1 MAHAGPDGTAGPH
14 AFVADVHAPE
24 LEAEDRHHLERALR
38 LRHGDPLTV
47 GDGDGRWRECRFGD
61 NLEVAGEVVEVAQP
75 SEEVSVGFSI
85 LKGHRPELIL
95 QKLTELGVDRIIP
108 LLAERSIVRWDADK
122 CTLQHQRFLR
132 IVREAA
138 MQSRRVRLP
147 VVERITEP
155 AETASRPGT
164 ALAQAGGRRLQAGDR
179 TILVGPEGGWT
190 PAEVAGHD
198 VVDLG
203 TTVLRAETAA
213 IAAGTLLTALRDGR
227 VAPPL

>member
-1 MAHAGPDGTAGPH
+1 VPVRRQP
-14 AFVADVHAPE
+14 
-24 LEAEDRHHLERALR
+24 
-38 LRHGDPLTV
+38 
-47 GDGDGRWRECRFGD
+47 
-61 NLEVAGEVVEVAQP
+61 EVAGEVVEVAQP

-95 QKLTELGVDRIIP
+95 QKLTELGVDRIFP

-190 PAEVAGHD
+190 PQRWQATMWSTSARPCSGPK
-198 VVDLG
+198 
-203 TTVLRAETAA
+203 R
-213 IAAGTLLTALRDGR
+213 
-227 VAPPL
+227 PPSPPEHC